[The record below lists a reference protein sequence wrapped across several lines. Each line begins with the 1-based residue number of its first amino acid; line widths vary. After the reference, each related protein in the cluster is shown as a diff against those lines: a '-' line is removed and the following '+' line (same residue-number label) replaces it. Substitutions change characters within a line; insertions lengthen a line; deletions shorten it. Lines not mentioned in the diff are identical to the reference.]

1 MLNKDILETSDTTF
15 HVCCVSQQH
24 ANTWNDEITFN
35 NTAPVDSPFLI
46 NVLLDPS
53 VWQSEIRP

>member
-35 NTAPVDSPFLI
+35 NTAPVDSPVLI
-46 NVLLDPS
+46 YVSLDPS
-53 VWQSEIRP
+53 VWQS

>member
-24 ANTWNDEITFN
+24 VNIWNDEITF
-35 NTAPVDSPFLI
+35 TASVDSPFFY
-46 NVLLDPS
+46 
-53 VWQSEIRP
+53 